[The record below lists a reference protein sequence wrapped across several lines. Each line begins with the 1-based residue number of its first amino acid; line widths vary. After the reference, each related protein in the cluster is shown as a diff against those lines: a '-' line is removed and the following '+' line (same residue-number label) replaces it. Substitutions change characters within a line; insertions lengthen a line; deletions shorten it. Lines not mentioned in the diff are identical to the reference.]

1 MICPDKVATMPYNF
15 KLGPE
20 AKAKIFLS
28 EEHCPVCGKIFFPTP
43 NIWAYKVGG
52 VNVCSY
58 GCVRK
63 GEKK

>member
-1 MICPDKVATMPYNF
+1 MICPDKAATMPYNF

-20 AKAKIFLS
+20 APAKIFLS
-28 EEHCPVCGKIFFPTP
+28 EEHCPICGKIFFPTP
-43 NIWAYKVGG
+43 NIWVYKVGG